1 MPALTAVVFWV
12 SLALILYVY
21 AGYPVLLF
29 VVGSCR
35 GLFQRPPKRGALRSR
50 IARLPRVTLVISAYN
65 EEDVIR
71 EKLINSL
78 SLDYPRDRLEIL
90 VASDGSTDRTAAI
103 AAEYAGK
110 GVRVRHFPDRRGKNG
125 ALNDVVPQA
134 RGEVIVFTDANGKY
148 QRDALRTLVGHFAD
162 SQVGC
167 VCGELI
173 YLSADDNV
181 VARGYNIYW
190 RYDQRLKRLE
200 SRLGCLLGAN
210 GSIFAIRKSLY
221 QPLLGSVSNDM
232 VLPIQIAARGYSVVY
247 EPAAISREAGSKD
260 APEELGRRSRIVGRG
275 ILGVR
280 AVLPEVLRGGR
291 ILLLWELVSRK
302 FLRYCTPVF
311 LGTLVLSS
319 AVLGTGIYRWALY
332 AQGLFYGLAL
342 LSAGLRRVGGR
353 LPGLS
358 LPHYFVLGNVAAA
371 LGWWKVL
378 TGRELTKWE
387 TVARTYDAQIPA
399 APDAGLTLTRR

>member
-1 MPALTAVVFWV
+1 MPVVAAITFWT
-12 SLALILYVY
+12 SLALIAYMY
-21 AGYPVLLF
+21 AGYPILLLILGF
-29 VVGSCR
+29 IRESFGRSAAR
-35 GLFQRPPKRGALRSR
+35 LRSV
-50 IARLPRVTLVISAYN
+50 RLPRVALIISAYN

-71 EKLINSL
+71 EKVINSL
-78 SLDYPRDRLEIL
+78 GLDYPRNRLEIV
-90 VASDGSTDRTAAI
+90 VASDGSTDRTKAI
-103 AAEYAGK
+103 ATEYGAQ
-110 GVRVRHFPDRRGKNG
+110 GVRVRHFGTRRGKN
-125 ALNDVVPQA
+125 ATLNDVVPEA
-134 RGEVIVFTDANGKY
+134 RGEIIVFTDANGKY
-148 QRDALRTLVGHFAD
+148 QRDALTTLVRHFAD
-162 SQVGC
+162 PQVGC

-181 VARGYNIYW
+181 VAKGYNVYW

-221 QPLLGSVSNDM
+221 RPLLGTVSNDM
-232 VLPIQIAARGYSVVY
+232 VLPIQIAARGFQVVY
-247 EPAAISREAGSKD
+247 EPAAISREAGSQN

-280 AVLPEVLRGGR
+280 AVLPDVIKGGR
-291 ILLLWELVSRK
+291 ILLLWELLSRK
-302 FLRYCTPVF
+302 LLRYCTPALLALLAV
-311 LGTLVLSS
+311 SS
-319 AVLGTGIYRWALY
+319 AVLGTGIYRWALLGQ
-332 AQGLFYGLAL
+332 AAFYGLAL
-342 LSAGLRRVGGR
+342 LSFAMRRVGMR

-358 LPHYFVLGNVAAA
+358 MPHYFVLGNIAAA

-399 APDAGLTLTRR
+399 ADSELTLTRQ

>member
-1 MPALTAVVFWV
+1 MPATAAVVFWV
-12 SLALILYVY
+12 SVALIVYVY
-21 AGYPVLLF
+21 VGYPVLLL
-29 VVGSCR
+29 VIGSCR
-35 GLFQRPPKRGALRSR
+35 GLFEGSRKEGATRLRNT
-50 IARLPRVTLVISAYN
+50 RLPRVTLVVSAYN

-78 SLDYPRDRLEIL
+78 GLDYPRDRLEIL

-103 AAEYAGK
+103 AAEYGAK
-110 GVRVRHFPDRRGKNG
+110 GVRLRHFPGRRGKN
-125 ALNDVVPQA
+125 ATLNDVVPLA
-134 RGEVIVFTDANGKY
+134 RGEVVVFTDANGKY
-148 QRDALRTLVGHFAD
+148 QRDALRKLVAHFAD
-162 SQVGC
+162 PQVGC

-200 SRLGCLLGAN
+200 SGLGCLLGAN
-210 GSIFAIRKSLY
+210 GSIFAIRKKLY
-221 QPLLGSVSNDM
+221 RPLLGSVSNDM
-232 VLPIQIAARGYSVVY
+232 VLPIQIAARRYSVVY

-280 AVLPEVLRGGR
+280 AVLPDVLRGGR

-302 FLRYCTPVF
+302 FLRYCTPFF
-311 LGTLVLSS
+311 LVTLAGSS
-319 AVLGTGIYRWALY
+319 VVLGPGLYRWALG

-342 LSAGLRRVGGR
+342 VSAGARRVGGR

-387 TVARTYDAQIPA
+387 TVARTYDAQIPTG
-399 APDAGLTLTRR
+399 DSELTITSR